1 MKKALLAAALTLT
14 FSPVFAEKKT
24 PTYDVA
30 QFDIAGMKLG
40 MTDKEIKAALQPS
53 LQISD
58 SDITQEEGKKDKE
71 IQWKKGNH
79 KVTVHFIPDA
89 WHDKMDVL
97 VADDIQYGLPY
108 TKENVKMLKDAAV
121 QKYGIPSSD
130 SIGKVRWCTSTDGWD
145 TCRDGKEAELHL
157 YYDYTVGILHLSL
170 DDIRYF
176 NALREAI
183 NKTKTEKPKI

>member
-1 MKKALLAAALTLT
+1 MAIITGI
-14 FSPVFAEKKT
+14 SPTHPCKESGNGSLFLGVLDLVHA
-24 PTYDVA
+24 V
-30 QFDIAGMKLG
+30 IAILMFL
-40 MTDKEIKAALQPS
+40 
-53 LQISD
+53 
-58 SDITQEEGKKDKE
+58 GKKDKE

-97 VADDIQYGLPY
+97 VADGIQYGLPY

-145 TCRDGKEAELHL
+145 TCRDGKEAELYL